1 MCLAALANLCCP
13 CWFSKPKFDILDDD
27 NLDQKIQRIS
37 KIITPEIA
45 IFDQVRAINKK
56 NYEKIE
62 EYIRDCRK
70 DNISEENLLILKDL
84 LEKFYFEPM
93 TDISLEAINQL
104 IEKYFIEA
112 YIKNCEKLKL
122 QIDQVDDIEDLLHEK
137 NRDINKI
144 NILRDYFIQVN
155 KILEKYKNITC
166 KLPPM
171 FDINL
176 QEKINDRIDP
186 DNIEKFIKEEITQFE
201 LASSFQA
208 HKKKQEQ
215 KFQEKSIEGLTF
227 EAYEMLLNDP
237 GFEIVEHGKSFQS
250 KRSCSISKQKKI
262 SPTNETPIL
271 KLLSSDK
278 FSDEK

>member
-1 MCLAALANLCCP
+1 
-13 CWFSKPKFDILDDD
+13 
-27 NLDQKIQRIS
+27 
-37 KIITPEIA
+37 
-45 IFDQVRAINKK
+45 VRAINKK